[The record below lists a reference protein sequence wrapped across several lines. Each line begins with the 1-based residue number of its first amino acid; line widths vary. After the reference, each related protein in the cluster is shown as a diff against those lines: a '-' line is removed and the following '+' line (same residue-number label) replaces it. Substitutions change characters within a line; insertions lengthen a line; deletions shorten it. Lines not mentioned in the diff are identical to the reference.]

1 MLDQTRLAPKY
12 RHWNLIFQQVFK
24 HWTQCNPPKTEQL
37 DPYNGA
43 RDDAGELFWSRPNS
57 SKSQG
62 LFKKVQSVNQK
73 KGSLI
78 AFKKTAQCPTFL
90 IYNMFIPPKKW
101 WGNRCFLPA
110 ATFKPNGPKKGC
122 KVTKPMWI
130 SEIRRLSRRG
140 VLTNPF
146 RPGVSAYFFSGVKL
160 LFFFR
165 VVPLNERKLT
175 LEKSTVICG
184 RMFLLLFFLW
194 DFDGCVFFGWMFP
207 WFFFMPVQNGTW
219 NFPCGVFVGRSKL
232 LCKNDMIWVGGIV
245 LLRGHKDFGWSLFLG
260 EGYSRMQHRGSFH
273 WPKVVLESLKTNSSP
288 QKTGAATYFQW
299 LC

>member
-1 MLDQTRLAPKY
+1 MVGQSLFPPSCHLQTQRTQKRLQSYEAHVDQR
-12 RHWNLIFQQVFK
+12 
-24 HWTQCNPPKTEQL
+24 
-37 DPYNGA
+37 
-43 RDDAGELFWSRPNS
+43 
-57 SKSQG
+57 
-62 LFKKVQSVNQK
+62 NQE
-73 KGSLI
+73 
-78 AFKKTAQCPTFL
+78 AFKAWSFDQP
-90 IYNMFIPPKKW
+90 
-101 WGNRCFLPA
+101 
-110 ATFKPNGPKKGC
+110 
-122 KVTKPMWI
+122 
-130 SEIRRLSRRG
+130 
-140 VLTNPF
+140 
-146 RPGVSAYFFSGVKL
+146 VSAGGFGL
-160 LFFFR
+160 LFFRGEAVVFFR

>member
-1 MLDQTRLAPKY
+1 MLDQTRLAPKH

-90 IYNMFIPPKKW
+90 IYNMFIPKKN
-101 WGNRCFLPA
+101 GGGKQSLFPPQLPPS
-110 ATFKPNGPKKGC
+110 KPNGHKKGC
-122 KVTKPMWI
+122 RVTKPMWI
-130 SEIRRLSRRG
+130 SEIRRPSRRG
-140 VLTNPF
+140 VLTHPF
-146 RPGVSAYFFSGVKL
+146 RPGGFGL
-160 LFFFR
+160 LFPRGEVVGFFR

-175 LEKSTVICG
+175 FEKSTVIVGGIFCVV
-184 RMFLLLFFLW
+184 FFW
-194 DFDGCVFFGWMFP
+194 DFDGCVFVGWMFRQSKMVP
-207 WFFFMPVQNGTW
+207 EISHVAFLLDEANWFARMT
-219 NFPCGVFVGRSKL
+219 
-232 LCKNDMIWVGGIV
+232 MIWVGGIV
-245 LLRGHKDFGWSLFLG
+245 LLRGQWHLWVKPVFGWRIFSHAAQG
-260 EGYSRMQHRGSFH
+260 ELPAFIQ
-273 WPKVVLESLKTNSSP
+273 LA
-288 QKTGAATYFQW
+288 QKF
-299 LC
+299 